1 VIPQRNVACA
11 NQQVNHLPN
20 SSKVLKSFCTTREAA
35 DLLGVSLRTAQLWTE
50 DGLLQAW
57 KTDGGHRRISRQS
70 VEQLL
75 AEKQGETPAAPKT
88 VSDRLTILVVE
99 DTPEVL
105 RVYERIMARW
115 PFKPQVITARD
126 GMEAL
131 LRLGMARPDLLIL
144 DLVMPQMD
152 GFQMLAMLQ
161 NMPELSGMTS
171 VVVTGLDAKTIAL
184 KGGVPAGI
192 PILPKPVPFERLLD
206 IATVVAER
214 KRRAAI

>member
-1 VIPQRNVACA
+1 VIPQRNVAFA